1 MNLEF
6 LNAIYSWLKKQSPE
20 VVRLVCIALLLWI
33 FGNYTATGVK
43 RVLNNSKNTERQDK
57 YEREQYTVD
66 ITPEVNGYI
75 QNVLNFDANATNVIL
90 LNYHNTLLS
99 TNGLSYKYL
108 TAVCE
113 KFQGEDSRPCMKEW
127 KELDYLNYGEE
138 IQKINASKYIML
150 EDDDK
155 CMRQFPKFVWVMH
168 NSGIKVACFYP
179 IIGVHEPVGML
190 IIGYHDKV
198 TDVDLEYVRRLIYP
212 TIQPLASL
220 LDYNAHIKTTIQ
232 NEES

>member
-108 TAVCE
+108 TAICE

-198 TDVDLEYVRRLIYP
+198 TDVDLEYIRRLIYP
-212 TIQPLASL
+212 TVQPLASL
-220 LDYNAHIKTTIQ
+220 LDYNAHIKTTMQ

>member
-1 MNLEF
+1 MSLEF
-6 LNAIYSWLKKQSPE
+6 LNAIYNWLKKQSPD

-43 RVLNNSKNTERQDK
+43 RVLNNSRNTERQDK
-57 YEREQYTVD
+57 CKREQYTVD
-66 ITPEVNGYI
+66 ITPEVNKYI

-138 IQKINASKYIML
+138 IEKINASKYIML
-150 EDDDK
+150 KDSDK
-155 CMRQFPKFVWVMH
+155 FMRSFPKFVWVMH
-168 NSGIKVACFYP
+168 NSGIKAACFYP
-179 IIGVHEPVGML
+179 IIGMHEPVGML
-190 IIGYHDKV
+190 IIGYREEV
-198 TDVDLEYVRRLIYP
+198 TEIDLDYIRRLIYP
-212 TIQPLASL
+212 TIQPIASL
-220 LDYNAHIKTTIQ
+220 LDYNAHVNKMTQ
-232 NEES
+232 NEEN

>member
-66 ITPEVNGYI
+66 ITPEVNRYI

-198 TDVDLEYVRRLIYP
+198 TDVDLEYIRRLIYP
-212 TIQPLASL
+212 TVQPLASL

>member
-66 ITPEVNGYI
+66 ITPEVNEYI

-198 TDVDLEYVRRLIYP
+198 TDVDLEYIRRLIYP
-212 TIQPLASL
+212 TVQPLASL
-220 LDYNAHIKTTIQ
+220 LDYNAHIKTTMQ

>member
-1 MNLEF
+1 MNLQI
-6 LNAIYSWLKKQSPE
+6 LNAAYGWLKKQSPE

-57 YEREQYTVD
+57 DNREQYTVD
-66 ITPEVNGYI
+66 ITLEVNKYI
-75 QNVLNFDANATNVIL
+75 QNVLNFDANASNVIL

-99 TNGLSYKYL
+99 SNGLSYKYL

-113 KFQGEDSRPCMKEW
+113 KFQGEESRPCMKEW

-150 EDDDK
+150 EDSDK
-155 CMRQFPKFVWVMH
+155 DMRSFPKFVWVMH
-168 NSGIKVACFYP
+168 NSGIKTACFYP

-190 IIGYHDKV
+190 IIGYRDKV
-198 TDVDLEYVRRLIYP
+198 TPVDLEYIRRLIYP

-220 LDYNAHIKTTIQ
+220 LDYNAHVNKTCK

>member
-198 TDVDLEYVRRLIYP
+198 TDVDLEYIRRLIYP
-212 TIQPLASL
+212 TVQPLASL

>member
-198 TDVDLEYVRRLIYP
+198 TDVDLEYIRRLIYP
-212 TIQPLASL
+212 TVQPLASL
-220 LDYNAHIKTTIQ
+220 LDYNAHIKTTMQ

>member
-43 RVLNNSKNTERQDK
+43 RILNNSKNTERQDK

-66 ITPEVNGYI
+66 ITPEVNRYI

-198 TDVDLEYVRRLIYP
+198 TDVDLEYIRRLIYP
-212 TIQPLASL
+212 TVQPLASL

>member
-66 ITPEVNGYI
+66 ITPEVNEYI

-198 TDVDLEYVRRLIYP
+198 TDVDLEYIRRLIYP
-212 TIQPLASL
+212 TVQPLASL

>member
-1 MNLEF
+1 MNLEI
-6 LNAIYSWLKKQSPE
+6 LNAAYSWLKKQSPD

-43 RVLNNSKNTERQDK
+43 RVLNNSRNTERQDK
-57 YEREQYTVD
+57 YKREQYTVD
-66 ITPEVNGYI
+66 ITLDVNKYI
-75 QNVLNFDANATNVIL
+75 QNVLNFDTNASNVIL

-113 KFQGEDSRPCMKEW
+113 KFQGEEARPCMKEW

-150 EDDDK
+150 EDNDK
-155 CMRQFPKFVWVMH
+155 YMRSFPKFVWVMH

-179 IIGVHEPVGML
+179 IIGMHEPVGML
-190 IIGYHDKV
+190 IIGYRDKV
-198 TDVDLEYVRRLIYP
+198 TEVDLEYIRRLIYP

-220 LDYNAHIKTTIQ
+220 LDYNAHMNKT
-232 NEES
+232 NCDEES